1 MVSVGP
7 GGEAPAKEARP
18 ADASDG
24 ANAPAQPGRG
34 RGASGA
40 EGGGPPSRNPVRRL
54 YDWVVAWADR
64 PSGPAAL
71 GAVAVAES
79 VFFPIPPDVLL
90 VPLCLGR
97 PRKALRFALLCTAGS
112 VVGGVLGYWV
122 GSALYDTV
130 ARPILEMYG
139 YTEMYR
145 AVGDAYQRNLVW
157 TLGAAGFT
165 PIPFKVFTIAAGGFK
180 VSLPAFLAVSTVS
193 RAGRFFLVA
202 GLLRIFGEPIREFI
216 DRWFNL
222 LTLAFAV
229 LLVGGFVV
237 VKWLL

>member
-1 MVSVGP
+1 MKG
-7 GGEAPAKEARP
+7 
-18 ADASDG
+18 
-24 ANAPAQPGRG
+24 G
-34 RGASGA
+34 RGATGTA
-40 EGGGPPSRNPVRRL
+40 GEEATAVEAPPGSARNPIRRL

-90 VPLCLGR
+90 IPLCLGR
-97 PRKALRFALLCTAGS
+97 PRKAFRFALLCTAGS

-122 GSALYDTV
+122 GSTLYDTV
-130 ARPILEMYG
+130 GRAILEMYG
-139 YTEMYR
+139 YMDFYR
-145 AVGDAYQRNLVW
+145 AVGEAYQRNLTW

-180 VSLPAFLAVSTVS
+180 VSLAAFLAVSTAS

-202 GLLRIFGEPIREFI
+202 GLLRVFGEPIRDFI

-222 LTLAFAV
+222 LTLVFAA